1 METLVFFQ
9 QAMWLVVVLAAPA
22 LVVSTLVGLSV
33 SLLQALL
40 SLQDQSLPFAA
51 KLVCVG
57 LVLGASGR
65 WIGSELFQLTLGVFE
80 RIPAVGR

>member
-1 METLVFFQ
+1 MDTLVFFQ
-9 QAMWLVVVLAAPA
+9 QAMWLVVVLSGPA
-22 LVVSTLVGLSV
+22 LVVATVVGLSV

-40 SLQDQSLPFAA
+40 SLQDQSLPFAT

-65 WIGSELFQLTLGVFE
+65 WIGSELLQLSLGVFE
-80 RIPAVGR
+80 RIPTIGR

>member
-1 METLVFFQ
+1 MDTLVFFQ
-9 QAMWLVVVLAAPA
+9 QAMWLVVVLSGPA
-22 LVVSTLVGLSV
+22 LVVATVVGLSV

-40 SLQDQSLPFAA
+40 SLQDQSLPFAT

-65 WIGSELFQLTLGVFE
+65 WIGSELLQLSLSVFE
-80 RIPAVGR
+80 RIPTIGR